1 MLDAELLLYTF
12 FMDQRDLILE
22 FIKRHQL
29 TVIATVS
36 PEGRPESAVIE
47 FGQTDKLEII
57 FD

>member
-1 MLDAELLLYTF
+1 
-12 FMDQRDLILE
+12 MDQRDLILE